1 MLSRYDRRQL
11 EMISNRLQIDDPD
24 FARVLRNGA
33 PPSSAARTRRWPVLV
48 IGIVGMI
55 VLLAGLASGTVS
67 VVLLGVVT
75 LGGAAVCHRCLRVAT
90 VSDRR

>member
-11 EMISNRLQIDDPD
+11 EMISNQLQIDDPD
-24 FARVLRNGA
+24 FAKALRDGT
-33 PPSSAARTRRWPVLV
+33 PPAAARSRRWPLLV

-55 VLLAGLASGTVS
+55 VLLAGLVSGTVS
-67 VVLLGVVT
+67 VVLLGAIT
-75 LGGAAVCHRCLRVAT
+75 LGGTVAGHRCLRGAV